1 MFHIIRKI
9 LIFLFLVLI
18 AVLVAI
24 KMNIISFDAVAP
36 LFGVKEEQPVDKE
49 DLFGPYP
56 VVRVVDGDT
65 AIIRIEG
72 IEKRCRY
79 ISINTEESVA
89 DPSYKENTEIGR
101 KASEYAKKLLTG
113 KSVYIE
119 YDVQTEDDYGRTLV
133 YLYMEMDGKLVMIN
147 EYLVA
152 EGIAQVMTVQPNV
165 KYADRIVEAQK
176 QARKDKKGFWADEWA
191 DQP

>member
-1 MFHIIRKI
+1 
-9 LIFLFLVLI
+9 
-18 AVLVAI
+18 
-24 KMNIISFDAVAP
+24 MNIISFDAVAP
-36 LFGVKEEQPVDKE
+36 LFGVKEEQPIDKE

-89 DPSYKENTEIGR
+89 DSSYKENTEVGR